1 MRTPYEQIV
10 DVQAIG
16 RKNPLAVNHL
26 FDLAAKEFVPP
37 AAHDEEKI
45 LVIGIDV
52 QNDFMET
59 GELAVPGSH
68 QDVHN
73 FTRFIYSNLNRITR
87 IAVSLDTHQ
96 PLQIFHPA
104 WWGNAAHEAPKPFT
118 LITLADIDAGTWV
131 PRYAPRDSRD
141 YVANLES
148 SGRKQL
154 VIWPYHCLQGTFGG
168 SLEGQFS
175 NLVYFHSAVRQSELL
190 RIVKGEDVLSEMYGI
205 IKPEYDKNGYMN
217 RELLDELLKYDKIF
231 IGGEAKSHCVLES
244 LVQIVEHFHD
254 VPSLTQKIY
263 LLEDCMS
270 NIPGFERATEETLQ
284 NVSEQYGV
292 HRVPMSANLLV

>member
-1 MRTPYEQIV
+1 MRTPYDQIV

-16 RKNPLAVNHL
+16 RKNPLAVSQL
-26 FDLAAKEFVPP
+26 FDLAAKESVSP
-37 AAHDEEKI
+37 AEHDKEKI

-73 FTRFIYSNLNRITR
+73 FTRFIYNNLNRITR

-104 WWGNAAHEAPKPFT
+104 WWTNAAHEAPKPFT
-118 LITLADIDAGTWV
+118 LITLADLDAGTWA
-131 PRYAPRDSRD
+131 PRYAASDSRD
-141 YVANLES
+141 YVANLEA

-175 NLVYFHSAVRQSELL
+175 NLVYFHSAVRQSEVL
-190 RIVKGEDVLSEMYGI
+190 RIVKGEDPLSEMYGI
-205 IKPEYDKNGYMN
+205 IKPEYDKDGYMN
-217 RELLDELLKYDKIF
+217 RELLNELLQYDKIF

-244 LVQIVEHFHD
+244 VVQIVEHFHD

-270 NIPGFERATEETLQ
+270 NIPGFERVTEETLQ
-284 NVSEQYGV
+284 NVAEKYGV
-292 HRVPMSANLLV
+292 HRVPTSANLLV

>member
-1 MRTPYEQIV
+1 MRTPYEEIV

-16 RKNPLAVNHL
+16 QKNSLAVNHL
-26 FDLAAKEFVPP
+26 LGLAAKESV
-37 AAHDEEKI
+37 AAADHDQEKI

-73 FTRFIYSNLNRITR
+73 FTRFIYNNLTRITR

-96 PLQIFHPA
+96 PQQIFHSA
-104 WWGNAAHEAPKPFT
+104 WWMNSLNQAPDPFT
-118 LITLADIDAGTWV
+118 TITLEDIDQRTWI
-131 PRYAPRDSRD
+131 PRFSPNESRE
-141 YVANLES
+141 YVEKLEA
-148 SGRKQL
+148 SGKKRL

-175 NLVYFHSAVRQSELL
+175 NVVYFHSAVRQSKVL
-190 RIVKGEDVLSEMYGI
+190 RIVKGEDPLSEMYGI
-205 IKPEYDKNGYMN
+205 VKPEYDKNEYVN
-217 RELLDELLKYDKIF
+217 HELLQEISNYDKVVM
-231 IGGEAKSHCVLES
+231 GGEAKSHCVLES
-244 LVQIVEHFHD
+244 VIQVAEHFRHM
-254 VPSLTQKIY
+254 PSVTNKIY

-270 NIPGFERATEETLQ
+270 SIQGFETATEDALRAI
-284 NVSEQYGV
+284 SAQYGV
-292 HRVPMSANLLV
+292 HRVTSVDLIL